1 MYLSNPLST
10 LFPGAHGHV
19 LRQLLIESR
28 PQSGRAI
35 ALKLGQSVGKS
46 RVIEVLSDL
55 AHLGVVDREI
65 VGSSHL
71 FSINKDHLCYQTLK
85 VLASPMPALI
95 KQIQRIVAGFQR
107 APLAVVIFGSVAKGS
122 SQAGS
127 DLDLLVLRP
136 NHVSPEDSAWETQT
150 LELVVQ
156 LERSTGYP
164 VQLVEYSESD
174 FQALVNRGAR
184 LVTELSDT
192 GMVVTGELE
201 LARREAS

>member
-19 LRQLLIESR
+19 LGQLLIESR

-136 NHVSPEDSAWETQT
+136 NHVSPEDSAWESQT

-164 VQLVEYSESD
+164 VQLVEYSENE

-192 GMVVTGELE
+192 AVAVTGELQ
-201 LARREAS
+201 LARRDAS

>member
-35 ALKLGQSVGKS
+35 AVKLGQSVGKS

-85 VLASPMPALI
+85 VLASPMPSLI

-136 NHVSPEDSAWETQT
+136 NHVSPEDSAWESQT

-164 VQLVEYSESD
+164 VQLVEYSESE

-192 GMVVTGELE
+192 AVAVTGELQ

>member
-10 LFPGAHGHV
+10 LFPGAHGYV
-19 LRQLLIESR
+19 LGQLLSESR
-28 PQSGRAI
+28 PESGRAI

-46 RVIEVLSDL
+46 RVSEVLNDL
-55 AHLGVVDREI
+55 AHLGIVDREI
-65 VGSSHL
+65 VGTSHL

-85 VLASPMPALI
+85 VLSRPMPALL
-95 KQIQRIVAGFQR
+95 KQIQRIVSGFQL

-136 NHVSPEDSAWETQT
+136 NHVSPEDSAWESQT

-164 VQLVEYSESD
+164 VQLVEYSESE

-184 LVTELSDT
+184 LVTELSNT
-192 GMVVTGELE
+192 GVAVTGELE

>member
-95 KQIQRIVAGFQR
+95 KQIKRIVAGFQR

-127 DLDLLVLRP
+127 DLDLLVIRP
-136 NHVSPEDSAWETQT
+136 NHVSPEDSAWEAQT

-164 VQLVEYSESD
+164 VQLVEYSED
-174 FQALVNRGAR
+174 EFQTLVNRGAR
-184 LVTELSDT
+184 LVN
-192 GMVVTGELE
+192 E
-201 LARREAS
+201 LAEAGIVVKGQLNFSRRQAS

>member
-19 LRQLLIESR
+19 LNQLLAEVR
-28 PQSGRAI
+28 PESGRAI
-35 ALKLGQSVGKS
+35 ALKLGTSVGKS
-46 RVIEVLSDL
+46 RVIEILNDL
-55 AHLGVVDREI
+55 VHIGVVDREI
-65 VGSSHL
+65 VGSAHL
-71 FSINKDHLCYQTLK
+71 FSLNSDHLCFQTLK
-85 VLASPMPALI
+85 VLANPVPALK
-95 KQIQRIVAGFQR
+95 KQIQRLVGGFQQ

-122 SQAGS
+122 SQVGS

-136 NHVSPEDSAWETQT
+136 NHVRPDDSLWDAQT
-150 LELVVQ
+150 LDLVVQ

-164 VQLVEYSESD
+164 VQLVEYSESE

-184 LVTELSDT
+184 LVSELSDS
-192 GMVVTGELE
+192 GLVVTGELE

>member
-136 NHVSPEDSAWETQT
+136 NHVSPEDSAWESQT

-164 VQLVEYSESD
+164 VQLVEYSENE

-192 GMVVTGELE
+192 AVAVTGELQ